1 MDANFFLI
9 SRLDMIAQFYNVAA
23 APFVLIKK
31 QIEDGDA
38 PYEPPYSEDGE
49 PPFLLEWTRADDS
62 LKLLGGVCV
71 SLVAGSLQLY
81 LDTIVER
88 YGDLREFK
96 KMKGAGWLE
105 KHQNY
110 FKKHGY
116 DFQSSGADLALLSE
130 VILARNAVIHHDQ
143 ITSDVASY
151 SNDDLRKIPSPF
163 FVSEREQQLLSNLNM
178 NTSPWLLLPTIHV
191 DEDKLLKA
199 IAEAK
204 KLAACVDPYQ
214 VQLANR
220 LQ

>member
-1 MDANFFLI
+1 MDANYFLT
-9 SRLDMIAQFYNVAA
+9 SRLDMIAQFYKVAA
-23 APFVLIKK
+23 APFFLIKK
-31 QIEDGDA
+31 QIEDGEA

-49 PPFLLEWTRADDS
+49 PPFLLEWTRAEDS

-88 YGDLREFK
+88 YGNLKEFK
-96 KMKGAGWLE
+96 EVKGAGWLK

-110 FKKHGY
+110 FKMHGY

-151 SNDDLRKIPSPF
+151 SDDDLKKIPSPF
-163 FVSEREQQLLSNLNM
+163 FVSEREQELLSNLKAD
-178 NTSPWLLLPTIHV
+178 TSPWLYPPTIHV
-191 DEDKLLKA
+191 DENKLLKA

-204 KLAACVDPYQ
+204 KLAASVDPYQ
-214 VQLANR
+214 VQL
-220 LQ
+220 Q